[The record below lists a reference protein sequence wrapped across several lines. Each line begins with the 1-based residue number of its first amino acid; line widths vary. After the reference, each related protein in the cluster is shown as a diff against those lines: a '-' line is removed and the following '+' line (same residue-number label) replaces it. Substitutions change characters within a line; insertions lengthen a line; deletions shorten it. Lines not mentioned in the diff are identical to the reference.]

1 MQGFQYGVCEV
12 EIRRHVRKQARFHET
27 RVSDCVQVLR
37 PCHRARTHSK
47 GTILLRCVVLDF
59 VVGCRNYCICK
70 NCNAGFTCSAQ
81 FICVRWKHLT
91 GSLVV
96 HYTLR
101 VSSMHRLSEQMNT
114 VYMRLRIDTCISLL
128 PSDKCLPIPKASG
141 LRLYC

>member
-1 MQGFQYGVCEV
+1 MLPNLCPPSCHSLPAGPRSGGRFETSFDRVPGSRCVVQGLQYGVCEV

-37 PCHRARTHSK
+37 PCHRASTHSK

-96 HYTLR
+96 HYTL
-101 VSSMHRLSEQMNT
+101 
-114 VYMRLRIDTCISLL
+114 
-128 PSDKCLPIPKASG
+128 
-141 LRLYC
+141 